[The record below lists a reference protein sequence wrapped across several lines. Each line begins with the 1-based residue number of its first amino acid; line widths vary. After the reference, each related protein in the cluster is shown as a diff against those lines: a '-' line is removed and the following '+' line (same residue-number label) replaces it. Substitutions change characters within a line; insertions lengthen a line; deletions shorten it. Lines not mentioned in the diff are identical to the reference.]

1 MGFQLLA
8 ECRQQLSIGQQIV
21 PD

>member
-8 ECRQQLSIGQQIV
+8 ECGQRLI
-21 PD
+21 